1 MAGPRVYF
9 AMARDGLFFQRF
21 GRVHATRNTPA
32 AAILFQAVVA
42 IGMILCAAYDSLL
55 IYIGFTL
62 SITAMLTVLGLMWL
76 RHRCPGLE
84 RPYRTFAY
92 PFTPL
97 FFIGGNLWIV
107 FYTVTSR
114 PLVGLCGL
122 ATLALGLLLYGLRR
136 GSLTRQRAA
145 LADGS
150 LVVGAED

>member
-1 MAGPRVYF
+1 M
-9 AMARDGLFFQRF
+9 LFR
-21 GRVHATRNTPA
+21 
-32 AAILFQAVVA
+32 
-42 IGMILCAAYDSLL
+42 S
-55 IYIGFTL
+55 
-62 SITAMLTVLGLMWL
+62 
-76 RHRCPGLE
+76 
-84 RPYRTFAY
+84 YRTFAY

-122 ATLALGLLLYGLRR
+122 ATLALGLLLYGLMR

-150 LVVGAED
+150 LVAGAED